1 VSPDETL
8 SSVEAGPPKD
18 PGLFDDLSWRGLVHQ
33 CTAPT
38 LPTLLAEQRFTLYIG
53 FDPTADSLHVG
64 SLQQLCLLRRAQ
76 EAGHRPI
83 ALVGG
88 GTGMIGD
95 PSGKSE
101 ERELLDPATLER
113 NRAGVASL
121 LERFMADGGAD
132 YIVADNAQ
140 WLSTVPLI
148 EFLRDVGKLF
158 SVNEMIRKDSVRSRL
173 EGRDQGLSFTEFT
186 YQLLQAWDFVQLHE
200 RFDCRLQLGGSDQW
214 GNITEGVELVRRLR
228 GAAAYGLTSPLVVK
242 ADGTKFG
249 KTESGTVWMSPERTS
264 PYEFFQFW
272 IRVLDSDV
280 GDYLRRF
287 TFLDR
292 PTIEAVEADHAEH
305 PERRDAQRTLARQ
318 VTTMVHG
325 AAEAASAERAA
336 AVLFTEEVAS
346 LELATLRSAL
356 ADAPTWVISGAQ
368 LEGGTDLEEVLIRT
382 GLASS
387 RTNARHHLAS
397 GAVRVNGRVVKDNRP
412 LQPADALHG
421 RFVLLRRGKKSYA
434 VLDHR
439 P

>member
-1 VSPDETL
+1 MPAS
-8 SSVEAGPPKD
+8 A
-18 PGLFDDLSWRGLVHQ
+18 LFDDLSWRGLVHQ
-33 CTAPT
+33 YTDPA
-38 LPTLLAEQRFTLYIG
+38 LPALLGSERLTGYIG

-76 EAGHRPI
+76 LAGHRPI

-101 ERELLDPATLER
+101 ERELLDGATLER
-113 NRAGVASL
+113 NRAGVAAQV
-121 LERFMADGGAD
+121 ERFMAEGGTD
-132 YIVADNAQ
+132 YVVVDNAE
-140 WLSTVPLI
+140 WLSRVPLI
-148 EFLRDVGKLF
+148 DFLRDVGKLF

-186 YQLLQAWDFVQLHE
+186 YQLLQAWDFVQLNE
-200 RFDCRLQLGGSDQW
+200 RLDCRLQLGGSDQW

-228 GAAAYGLTSPLVVK
+228 GATAYGLTSPLVVK

-249 KTESGTVWMSPERTS
+249 KTETGTVWMSPERTS

-272 IRVLDSDV
+272 IRVTDQDV

-292 PTIEAVEADHAEH
+292 TEIEDLEADHAEH
-305 PERRDAQRTLARQ
+305 PERRGAQRALARA

-325 AAEAASAERAA
+325 AAEAAGAERAA
-336 AVLFTEEVAS
+336 EVLFTEAVRILDMS
-346 LELATLRSAL
+346 TLRGAL
-356 ADAPTWVISGAQ
+356 ADAPTEILSAGD
-368 LEGGTDLEEVLIRT
+368 LDGGLDLLDALVRC

-387 RTNARHHLAS
+387 KTDARRHLAN
-397 GAVRVNGRVVKDNRP
+397 GAVQLNGRVETENRP
-412 LQPADALHG
+412 LQPSDALHG
-421 RFVLLRRGKKSYA
+421 RFVLLRRGKKNFA
-434 VLDHR
+434 VLDRR

>member
-1 VSPDETL
+1 MSPDESL
-8 SSVEAGPPKD
+8 SLLEAGPPED

-33 CTAPT
+33 CTEPT
-38 LPTLLAEQRFTLYIG
+38 LPTLLSEQRFTLYIG
-53 FDPTADSLHVG
+53 FDPTAESLHVG

-113 NRAGVASL
+113 NRVGVASL
-121 LERFMADGGAD
+121 LERFMSEGGGS

-200 RFDCRLQLGGSDQW
+200 RFGCRLQLGGSDQW

-228 GAAAYGLTSPLVVK
+228 GAPAYGLTSPLVVK

-272 IRVLDSDV
+272 IRVTDRDV

-287 TFLDR
+287 TFLSHKD
-292 PTIEAVEADHAEH
+292 IEALEANHAEH
-305 PERRDAQRTLARQ
+305 PERRDAQRTLARE

-336 AVLFTEEVAS
+336 EVLFTEAVAS
-346 LELATLRSAL
+346 LDEPTLRSAL
-356 ADAPTWVISGAQ
+356 ADAPTWVISDAQ
-368 LEGGTDLEEVLIRT
+368 LEGGADLEEVLIRT
-382 GLASS
+382 GLATS
-387 RTNARHHLAS
+387 RTNARTHLVN
-397 GAVRVNGRVVKDNRP
+397 GAVRVNGRVESENRP
-412 LQPADALHG
+412 LRPSDALHG

-434 VLDHR
+434 VLDRR